1 MEMDGGDDGDHAVA
15 GLKSAL
21 DESLQDVQE
30 RSIVLV
36 NVNYVLGKNHLTP
49 EVKGTGLINRHLP
62 RRSLVDFHWKSKNCL
77 HRKRCPVS
85 PSSYRKPV
93 ESSTLRSAAK
103 NVVVAAGLIWKSPH
117 ALRTELG
124 YVNLIFRRTTM

>member
-1 MEMDGGDDGDHAVA
+1 MPARSPSAAGPRDKLADGARETLSVRPATHHEARKQLFGVHGDVAILGAERAQLDSVLRQPHLDRMEMDGGDDGDHAVA

-62 RRSLVDFHWKSKNCL
+62 RRSL
-77 HRKRCPVS
+77 
-85 PSSYRKPV
+85 
-93 ESSTLRSAAK
+93 
-103 NVVVAAGLIWKSPH
+103 
-117 ALRTELG
+117 
-124 YVNLIFRRTTM
+124 

>member
-77 HRKRCPVS
+77 LENVALYRHPPTGNRSNQVPFVPPRKMLSLP
-85 PSSYRKPV
+85 P
-93 ESSTLRSAAK
+93 A
-103 NVVVAAGLIWKSPH
+103 
-117 ALRTELG
+117 
-124 YVNLIFRRTTM
+124 